1 MKKNLLTLLF
11 LSMGIFYVL
20 GQSPLG
26 FNYQAV
32 IRNSSGEIVPSHTV
46 GIKISILQ
54 GSVTGDEVYSET
66 FTPETNGFGLVNL
79 IIGSGVTKF
88 GDFIEIDWSSGDF
101 FIKVELDLSGGESY
115 TEMGTTQLLSV
126 PYANYAFSGNPGASA
141 YQVWL
146 SLGNEGSEEDFINSL
161 TGPSGDAGPSAYQIW
176 LDLGNEGTEEDFINS
191 LTGPQGDAGPSAYQV
206 WLDLGNEG
214 TEQDFINSISGTS
227 SWTDAETSVS
237 TSKRVGI
244 GTDDPVGMLEVASDG
259 KSDEGT
265 PLFEVKN
272 SQGETVFAVYE
283 NSVKVFINED
293 DGEGKTVGGFAVS
306 GRTTTKDVQDILVVT
321 PEKTRV
327 YVDEPDG
334 KTVGGFAV
342 SGRTTTKSDDSLF
355 FQVTP
360 GLTQVFVDESSEKTV
375 GGFAVSGRTTTKG
388 AQDIFVVTPEKT
400 RVYVDE
406 PVGKTVGG
414 FAVSGRTTTKSDD
427 SLFFQ
432 VTPGLTQVFVDETSE
447 KTVGGFA
454 VSGRTTTKG
463 AQDIF
468 VVTPEKTRVYVD
480 EPVGKTVGGFA
491 VSGRTTTKSDDSL
504 FFQVTPG
511 LTQVFVDETSEKT
524 VGGFAVSG
532 RTTTKGVEEI
542 LHITPGFTRV
552 YVGESTEKTV
562 GGFAVSGRTT
572 TKEGGIY
579 DVFKVFPER
588 TDVFIKPSPSKM
600 FPDGFSI
607 SAYNEF
613 FEPTELFNVSEEGT
627 FINTDLTI
635 VPKVNTT
642 DPYDITQTS
651 AVAGGNVLNYNGSQI
666 ISRGVVY
673 SITPVP
679 SVDLESPI
687 LPESGTVFEMYGG
700 FGEFTVYLSEL
711 IPATTYYVR
720 AFAINEEGLIGYGE
734 QKSFTTIAP
743 YTLTFIVLDGEF
755 SEISNATITI
765 QEMDNP
771 NPIINPVGNYVFNV
785 IEGVYFY
792 SIQAPGYYEYVGE
805 EVYVEGNTTETV
817 ILSPAP
823 TTVTFIVKDQDE
835 NPVSDVEIEATDDM
849 FYYYY
854 YQTTNQLGIAV
865 INPEPNSY
873 NYNINPIFGYE
884 VHEGGSF
891 TVNNGDIIEIP
902 ITLTALPKYTVT
914 FNVVNEFLEP
924 SVGAEIYLYYDGEKK
939 DGAKNYNETLST
951 DEFGVAVFENV
962 VQNANYSYEVYHP
975 IDGFEYNN
983 ISILEDTIIEVTL
996 MGIKGNELEIKP
1008 SLPKN

>member
-360 GLTQVFVDESSEKTV
+360 GLTQVFVDES
-375 GGFAVSGRTTTKG
+375 
-388 AQDIFVVTPEKT
+388 
-400 RVYVDE
+400 
-406 PVGKTVGG
+406 
-414 FAVSGRTTTKSDD
+414 
-427 SLFFQ
+427 
-432 VTPGLTQVFVDETSE
+432 SE

>member
-1 MKKNLLTLLF
+1 MKKNLLTLIF
-11 LSMGIFYVL
+11 LSMGVFYVL

-54 GSVTGDEVYSET
+54 GSVTGEAVYSES
-66 FTPETNGFGLVNL
+66 FTPETNDFGLVNL
-79 IIGSGVTKF
+79 IIGTGEVKD
-88 GDFIEIDWSSGDF
+88 GDFTNIDWSSGDH

-126 PYANYAFSGNPGASA
+126 PYANYAFSGNPGESA

-146 SLGNEGSEEDFINSL
+146 SLGNEGTEEDFINSLTGPSGDAGPSAYQIWVELGNEGTEEDFINSL

-191 LTGPQGDAGPSAYQV
+191 L
-206 WLDLGNEG
+206 
-214 TEQDFINSISGTS
+214 SGSS
-227 SWTDAETSVS
+227 SWTDNETSVS

-244 GTDDPVGMLEVASDG
+244 GTDDPNGMLEVVSDG

-283 NSVKVFINED
+283 NSVKVFINEED
-293 DGEGKTVGGFAVS
+293 EGKTVGGFAVS
-306 GRTTTKDVQDILVVT
+306 GRTTTKDIQDIM
-321 PEKTRV
+321 
-327 YVDEPDG
+327 
-334 KTVGGFAV
+334 
-342 SGRTTTKSDDSLF
+342 
-355 FQVTP
+355 
-360 GLTQVFVDESSEKTV
+360 
-375 GGFAVSGRTTTKG
+375 
-388 AQDIFVVTPEKT
+388 VVTPEKT

-414 FAVSGRTTTKSDD
+414 FAVSGRTTTKADD

-463 AQDIF
+463 IQDIL
-468 VVTPEKTRVYVD
+468 VVTQEKTRVYVD
-480 EPVGKTVGGFA
+480 EPAEKTVGGFA

-511 LTQVFVDETSEKT
+511 LTQVFVDETSDKT

-532 RTTTKGVEEI
+532 RTTTKGIEEI

-607 SAYNEF
+607 SAYNEL

-642 DPYDITQTS
+642 DPYNITQTS
-651 AVAGGNVLNYNGSQI
+651 AVAGGNVLNYTGSQI
-666 ISRGVVY
+666 MSRGVVY

-720 AFAINEEGLIGYGE
+720 AFAINEEGQIGYGE
-734 QKSFTTIAP
+734 QKSFTTFDP
-743 YTLTFIVLDGEF
+743 YTLTFIVLDGEYN
-755 SEISNATITI
+755 EISNATISI
-765 QEMDNP
+765 NEMDNP
-771 NPIINPVGNYVFNV
+771 NPIINPVGNYVFHV
-785 IEGVYFY
+785 IEGTYYFN
-792 SIQAPGYYEYVGE
+792 IQAPGYYEYVGE
-805 EVYVEGNTTETV
+805 EVFVEGNTTETAF
-817 ILSPAP
+817 LNPAP
-823 TTVTFIVKDQDE
+823 STVTFIVKDQDE
-835 NPVSDVEIEATDDM
+835 NPVSNVEIGIYDGES
-849 FYYYY
+849 
-854 YQTTNQLGIAV
+854 YQWQYTNQLGIT
-865 INPEPNSY
+865 IFNPDPATY
-873 NYNINPIFGYE
+873 DYFVYTYDGGYE
-884 VHEGGSF
+884 EHPGGNF
-891 TVNNGDIIEIP
+891 TVTYDDVIEIP
-902 ITLTALPKYTVT
+902 ITLIALPKYTVT
-914 FNVVNEFLEP
+914 FNVVNEAMEP
-924 SVGAEIYLYYDGEKK
+924 SVGATINFYEGYKKDGEK
-939 DGAKNYNETLST
+939 DYYETKTT
-951 DEFGVAVFENV
+951 DEFGVAVFEEAY
-962 VQNANYSYEVYHP
+962 QSDYYGYDIYHP
-975 IDGFEYNN
+975 IDGSAYGTTPVN
-983 ISILEDTIIEVTL
+983 EDTTIDVTL
-996 MGIKGNELEIKP
+996 SFIPP
-1008 SLPKN
+1008 SPPKKNVNITNSNK